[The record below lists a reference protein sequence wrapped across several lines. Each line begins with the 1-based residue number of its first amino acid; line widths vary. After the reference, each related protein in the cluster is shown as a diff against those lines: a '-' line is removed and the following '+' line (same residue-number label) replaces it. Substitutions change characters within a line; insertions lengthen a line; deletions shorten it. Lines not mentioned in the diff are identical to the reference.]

1 LSSQEAIPVS
11 WKEVLVASIRK
22 VVHRTGRTSWQAR
35 WRDPTGSQHSKNF
48 NRRVDAERFLVTVE
62 ARKLEG
68 SYIDPHAGRIR
79 LGDFAEQTT
88 AGWVNRRDSTKARDE
103 SYLRSLVLPVFA
115 AMPIGAIGL
124 YDVQDWITD
133 LVADGYAPA
142 TIRHAY
148 QLLGRICNDAVTSG
162 LIARTPCRDINLPK
176 IQDAEKRF
184 LSPAEIAHLAD
195 TIDPRYRALVI
206 TAAYTGCR
214 IGELIALDVD
224 RYQPD
229 KRILRIERSL
239 AEVRGRLRFG
249 PPKTA
254 AARRAVSIPTWL
266 PEVIDQHLDDYPPGP
281 DGLLFTA
288 PEGGP
293 IRRNAFRSRVWLP
306 AVADSVGQPMRFHD
320 LRHSHVALL
329 IAEGAHPAV
338 IASRL
343 GHTSVKTVLDVYG
356 HLYEGLDRNA
366 ADTLNPPWDPSD
378 VDAMWSRRT
387 RDRDQGRGLG

>member
-1 LSSQEAIPVS
+1 M
-11 WKEVLVASIRK
+11 ASIRR
-22 VVHRTGRTSWQAR
+22 VVHRTGRMSWQAR

-48 NRRVDAERFLVTVE
+48 GRRIDAERFLTTIE
-62 ARKLEG
+62 ARKLAG
-68 SYIDPHAGRIR
+68 TYIDPRAGRIR
-79 LGDFAEQTT
+79 LGEFTEQAT

-115 AMPIGAIGL
+115 DMPIGAISVF
-124 YDVQDWITD
+124 DVQEWVSD
-133 LVADGYAPA
+133 LDADGYAPA
-142 TIRHAY
+142 TIRKAY
-148 QLLGRICNDAVTSG
+148 QLLGRILNDAVNGG
-162 LIARTPCRDINLPK
+162 LIARTPCRDVTLPK
-176 IQDAEKRF
+176 IEDTEKRF
-184 LSPAEIAHLAD
+184 LTPDEITHLAD

-214 IGELIALDVD
+214 IGELIALDTD

-229 KRILRIERSL
+229 KRIIRIERSL
-239 AEVRGRLRFG
+239 AEVRGHLRFG
-249 PPKTA
+249 QPKTA
-254 AARRAVSIPTWL
+254 AARRAVSLPEWL
-266 PEVIDQHLDDYPPGP
+266 PEAIDRHLTDHPPGP
-281 DGLLFTA
+281 DGLIFTA

-293 IRRNAFRSRVWLP
+293 IRRNTFRSRFWLP

-329 IAEGAHPAV
+329 IAQGAHPAV

-378 VDAMWSRRT
+378 VDASWSRRT
-387 RDRDQGRGLG
+387 RNRDEGRGLS

>member
-1 LSSQEAIPVS
+1 M
-11 WKEVLVASIRK
+11 ASIRR
-22 VVHRTGRTSWQAR
+22 VVHRTGHTSWQAR
-35 WRDPTGSQHSKNF
+35 WRDPTGAQHSKNF
-48 NRRVDAERFLVTVE
+48 DRRIDAERFLITVE
-62 ARKLEG
+62 ARKLAG
-68 SYIDPHAGRIR
+68 TYIDPHAGRIR
-79 LGDFAEQTT
+79 LGDFADQAT

-115 AMPIGAIGL
+115 DMPIGAIGL
-124 YDVQDWITD
+124 FDVQDWVSD
-133 LVADGYAPA
+133 LDADGYAPA
-142 TIRHAY
+142 TIRKAY
-148 QLLGRICNDAVTSG
+148 QLLGRILNDAVNGG
-162 LIARTPCRDINLPK
+162 LIARTPCRDITLPK
-176 IQDAEKRF
+176 IEQTEKRV
-184 LSPAEIAHLAD
+184 LSPEEITRLAD
-195 TIDPRYRALVI
+195 TINPRYRALVI

-214 IGELIALDVD
+214 IGELIALDTD

-229 KRILRIERSL
+229 KRIIRIERSL
-239 AEVRGRLRFG
+239 AEVRGHLRFG
-249 PPKTA
+249 QPKTA
-254 AARRAVSIPTWL
+254 AARRAVTVPSWL
-266 PEVIDQHLDDYPPGP
+266 PDVIDQHLAEYPPGP

-293 IRRNAFRSRVWLP
+293 IRRNTFRSRFWLP

-378 VDAMWSRRT
+378 VVALWSRRT
-387 RDRDQGRGLG
+387 RNRNQGRGLT

>member
-1 LSSQEAIPVS
+1 
-11 WKEVLVASIRK
+11 VASIRR
-22 VVHRTGRTSWQAR
+22 VVHRTGRMSWQAR

-48 NRRVDAERFLVTVE
+48 GRRIDAERFLITIE
-62 ARKLEG
+62 ARKLAG
-68 SYIDPHAGRIR
+68 TYIDPRAGRLR
-79 LGDFAEQTT
+79 LGEFTEQAT

-115 AMPIGAIGL
+115 DMPIGAIRVF
-124 YDVQDWITD
+124 DVQEWVSD
-133 LVADGYAPA
+133 LDADGYAPA
-142 TIRHAY
+142 TIRKAY
-148 QLLGRICNDAVTSG
+148 QLLGRICNDAVNGG
-162 LIARTPCRDINLPK
+162 LIARTPCRDVTLPK
-176 IQDAEKRF
+176 IDDTEKRF
-184 LSPAEIAHLAD
+184 LSPEEITRLAD

-214 IGELIALDVD
+214 IGELIALDTD

-229 KRILRIERSL
+229 QRIIRIERSL
-239 AEVRGRLRFG
+239 AEVRGHLRFG
-249 PPKTA
+249 QPKTA
-254 AARRAVSIPTWL
+254 AARRAVSLPEWL
-266 PEVIDQHLDDYPPGP
+266 PAAIDQHLDTYPPGP
-281 DGLLFTA
+281 DGLIFSA
-288 PEGGP
+288 PEGGA
-293 IRRNAFRSRVWLP
+293 IRRNTFRSRFWLP

-366 ADTLNPPWDPSD
+366 ADTLDPPWDPSD
-378 VDAMWSRRT
+378 VDALWSRRN
-387 RDRDQGRGLG
+387 RHRDQGRGLT

>member
-1 LSSQEAIPVS
+1 M
-11 WKEVLVASIRK
+11 ASIRR
-22 VVHRTGRTSWQAR
+22 VVHRTGHTSWQAR

-48 NRRVDAERFLVTVE
+48 PRRIDAERFLTTIE
-62 ARKLEG
+62 AHKLAG
-68 SYIDPHAGRIR
+68 TYIDPRAGRIR
-79 LGDFAEQTT
+79 LGDFTEQAT

-115 AMPIGAIGL
+115 DMPIGAIGL
-124 YDVQDWITD
+124 FD
-133 LVADGYAPA
+133 LQEWVSDLDADGYAPA
-142 TIRHAY
+142 TIRKAY
-148 QLLGRICNDAVTSG
+148 QLLGRILNDAVNGG
-162 LIARTPCRDINLPK
+162 LIAATPCRDVDLPK
-176 IQDAEKRF
+176 IENTEKRF
-184 LSPAEIAHLAD
+184 LTPDEITHLAG

-214 IGELIALDVD
+214 IGELIALDTD

-229 KRILRIERSL
+229 KRIIRIERSL
-239 AEVRGRLRFG
+239 AEVRGHLRFG
-249 PPKTA
+249 QPKTA
-254 AARRAVSIPTWL
+254 AARRAVTLPTWL
-266 PEVIDQHLDDYPPGP
+266 PHVIDQHLADHPPGP

-293 IRRNAFRSRVWLP
+293 IRRNTFRSRFWLP

-366 ADTLNPPWDPSD
+366 ADTLDPPWGGSD
-378 VDAMWSRRT
+378 VDALWSRRT
-387 RDRDQGRGLG
+387 RNRNEGRGLA

>member
-1 LSSQEAIPVS
+1 VR
-11 WKEVLVASIRK
+11 WKEVLVASIRR
-22 VVHRTGRTSWQAR
+22 VVHQTGRTSWQAR
-35 WRDPTGSQHSKNF
+35 WRDPTGSQRSKNF
-48 NRRVDAERFLVTVE
+48 PRRVDAERFLVTVE

-68 SYIDPHAGRIR
+68 TYIDPHAGRIR
-79 LGDFAEQTT
+79 LGDFAERTT
-88 AGWVNRRDSTKARDE
+88 GGWVNRRDSTKARDE
-103 SYLRSLVLPVFA
+103 SYLRILVLPVFA

-124 YDVQDWITD
+124 YDIQDWIAE
-133 LVADGYAPA
+133 LVANSYAPS

-148 QLLGRICNDAVTSG
+148 QLLGRICNDAVTAG

-176 IQDAEKRF
+176 IQDTEQRF
-184 LSPAEIAHLAD
+184 LSPTEITDLAN

-206 TAAYTGCR
+206 TAAHTGCR
-214 IGELIALDVD
+214 VGELIALDVD

-229 KRILRIERSL
+229 ERIIRIERSL
-239 AEVRGRLRFG
+239 AEIRGHLRFG

-254 AARRAVSIPTWL
+254 AARRAVSVPPWL
-266 PEVIDQHLDDYPPGP
+266 PAVIDQHLDDHPPSP
-281 DGLLFTA
+281 DGLIFTA
-288 PEGGP
+288 PGGGP
-293 IRRNAFRSRVWLP
+293 IRRNAFRSRFWLP

-329 IAEGAHPAV
+329 IAQGAHPAV

-378 VDAMWSRRT
+378 VDEMWTRRT
-387 RDRDQGRGLG
+387 RDKDQGRG

>member
-1 LSSQEAIPVS
+1 
-11 WKEVLVASIRK
+11 VASIRK

-48 NRRVDAERFLVTVE
+48 GRRIDAERFLVTIE
-62 ARKLEG
+62 ARKLAG
-68 SYIDPHAGRIR
+68 TYIDPRAGRIR
-79 LGDFAEQTT
+79 LGDFAQRATV
-88 AGWVNRRDSTKARDE
+88 GWVNRRDSTKARDE

-115 AMPIGAIGL
+115 DMPIGAIGL
-124 YDVQDWITD
+124 FDVQDWVSD
-133 LVADGYAPA
+133 LDADGYAPA
-142 TIRHAY
+142 TIRKAY
-148 QLLGRICNDAVTSG
+148 QLLGRILNDAVNGG
-162 LIARTPCRDINLPK
+162 LIARTPCRDITLPK
-176 IQDAEKRF
+176 IEQTEKRF
-184 LSPAEIAHLAD
+184 LSPEEITRLAD
-195 TIDPRYRALVI
+195 TINPRYRALVI

-214 IGELIALDVD
+214 IGELIALDTD

-229 KRILRIERSL
+229 KRIIRIERSL
-239 AEVRGRLRFG
+239 AEVRGHLRFG
-249 PPKTA
+249 QPKTA
-254 AARRAVSIPTWL
+254 AARRAVTVPSWL
-266 PEVIDQHLDDYPPGP
+266 PDVIDQHLAEYPPGP

-293 IRRNAFRSRVWLP
+293 IRRNTFRSRFWLP

-378 VDAMWSRRT
+378 VVALWSRRT
-387 RDRDQGRGLG
+387 RNRNQGRGLT

>member
-1 LSSQEAIPVS
+1 M
-11 WKEVLVASIRK
+11 ASIRK

-48 NRRVDAERFLVTVE
+48 PRRVDAERFLVTVE

-68 SYIDPHAGRIR
+68 NYIDPRAGRIR

-88 AGWVNRRDSTKARDE
+88 TGWVNRRDSTKARDE

-115 AMPIGAIGL
+115 EMPIGAIGF
-124 YDVQDWITD
+124 YDVQEWITD
-133 LVADGYAPA
+133 LVTDGYAPA
-142 TIRHAY
+142 TICHAY

-176 IQDAEKRF
+176 IQDTEKRF
-184 LSPAEIAHLAD
+184 LSPTEISNLAD
-195 TIDPRYRALVI
+195 TIQPRYRALVI

-214 IGELIALDVD
+214 VGELIGLDVD

-229 KRILRIERSL
+229 NRIIRIERSL
-239 AEVRGRLRFG
+239 AEVRGHLRFG

-254 AARRAVSIPTWL
+254 AARRAVSIPSWL
-266 PEVIDQHLDDYPPGP
+266 LEVIDQHLDDYPPGP
-281 DGLLFTA
+281 DRLLFTA

-306 AVADSVGQPMRFHD
+306 AIADSVGQPMRFHD

-366 ADTLNPPWDPSD
+366 ADTLNPPWDRSD
-378 VDAMWSRRT
+378 VDAMWTRRT
-387 RDRDQGRGLG
+387 RDRDQGRGLN